1 MDSLTFLLTGPGRL
15 LADLLLPTPAWP
27 EDGEAHADLVVT
39 LGIAFC
45 LLTALVLRL
54 TWALARRSGRQAP
67 SRDLR
72 AGAMAAPAGAVRALR
87 LPPWRL
93 IWGWVWRAQAAHM
106 LIYAGVPLLWEA
118 ARWAL
123 LIVTAPLWIVGP
135 GSGPGVT
142 DGTLAHWRQPAC
154 WTFVTLCPGP
164 HSHFLHTPVIQASR
178 CVGGVCPPGDRRL
191 PDTGGW
197 LAKGLWAA
205 LALAWIL
212 NGRRSA
218 PAAGPPRSGAR

>member
-1 MDSLTFLLTGPGRL
+1 MDSLTFLLTGPGGL
-15 LADLLLPTPAWP
+15 LTDLLLPTPAWP

-39 LGIAFC
+39 LGIAFW

-54 TWALARRSGRQAP
+54 FWALVRRSSPQAP
-67 SRDLR
+67 ARVLWTH
-72 AGAMAAPAGAVRALR
+72 AMAAPARAAR
-87 LPPWRL
+87 WQGDGSWRP
-93 IWGWVWRAQAAHM
+93 IWGWVWRAQAAH
-106 LIYAGVPLLWEA
+106 LALYGGVPLIWEA

-123 LIVTAPLWIVGP
+123 LIVTAPLWVVGP
-135 GSGPGVT
+135 GSGPGAT

-164 HSHFLHTPVIQASR
+164 HSHFLHTSVIQASQ
-178 CVGGVCPPGDRRL
+178 CVGGVCPPGITRL

-218 PAAGPPRSGAR
+218 PAAGPPRSGAG